1 MKGGQRRR
9 ADGAERFRGGIEG
22 KLDRA
27 MRNRLMGGGGGAQ
40 KKNLYPFLWV
50 KLMAD
55 V

>member
-27 MRNRLMGGGGGAQ
+27 MRNRLMGGEGAQ